1 LNEYSF
7 LKIEKRIF
15 LGLYQFTAVPPAA
28 NELKILRGKREILSQ
43 GFCRFF
49 AIVIRLVYFS
59 DSQLLA

>member
-1 LNEYSF
+1 VLVFKNRKEDIPGIISVH
-7 LKIEKRIF
+7 RR
-15 LGLYQFTAVPPAA
+15 PACH